1 MRIADQK
8 RADFVK
14 RFRSLSRRFP
24 LWQAWSDFITMFAI
38 ALSNAVD
45 SRYRTE
51 REAMYKRIIEKYEK
65 AERTVFPELVE
76 DVVNAF
82 DADREQDFLGSAYM
96 ELELGNHWIGQF
108 FTPYDICRCMA
119 EITTGDVVEQINRDG
134 FVTLNDCACGAGGYT
149 DRGGESDRKAAV

>member
-38 ALSNAVD
+38 ARSNAVD

-82 DADREQDFLGSAYM
+82 DADREQDFLGSAY
-96 ELELGNHWIGQF
+96 
-108 FTPYDICRCMA
+108 
-119 EITTGDVVEQINRDG
+119 
-134 FVTLNDCACGAGGYT
+134 
-149 DRGGESDRKAAV
+149 